1 MSCWGLE
8 GQGQCVKVS
17 GRAVVGQDLSQ
28 GLPSPNALLWLL
40 RLPCIT
46 LLQMLGAPLFFLSFF
61 FWCGPFLKSL
71 MNLLQYLCLFFW
83 PGGMW
88 DLSCLTKDWTR
99 TACIRRWSLNRWT
112 AREVPGPLI
121 LKQQFGSFPSKM
133 LFTHMLAHIKAYLL
147 LLCPVPWKVFCSWR
161 GFMEKIIHKV

>member
-1 MSCWGLE
+1 MFESHCMYDWESFGAMWSAKLSIYFL
-8 GQGQCVKVS
+8 KVS
-17 GRAVVGQDLSQ
+17 KDRPHISLFVLMWNFFKVFIEFVAI
-28 GLPSPNALLWLL
+28 LLLL
-40 RLPCIT
+40 YVLV
-46 LLQMLGAPLFFLSFF
+46 
-61 FWCGPFLKSL
+61 
-71 MNLLQYLCLFFW
+71 FW